1 MDYKNRKYYLVA
13 LGGYAYDF
21 RLNILKR
28 EISSLKIS
36 APYNHFRDY
45 KSEYDGQSMKKINKP
60 TYWQMM
66 ISCSKEHEEILL
78 YELGKAQ
85 RRDFDRCNWFE
96 LTKEVCGQ

>member
-1 MDYKNRKYYLVA
+1 
-13 LGGYAYDF
+13 
-21 RLNILKR
+21 
-28 EISSLKIS
+28 
-36 APYNHFRDY
+36 
-45 KSEYDGQSMKKINKP
+45 MKKINKP